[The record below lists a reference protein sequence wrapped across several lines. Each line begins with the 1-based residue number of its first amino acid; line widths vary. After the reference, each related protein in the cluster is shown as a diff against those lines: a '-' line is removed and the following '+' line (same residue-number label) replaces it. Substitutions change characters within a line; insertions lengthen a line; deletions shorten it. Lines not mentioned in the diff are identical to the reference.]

1 MIRFIIYI
9 SYIILLL
16 FFLFN
21 KKYDNCLYNL
31 NFDNFVSSALTILSI
46 FFSFLLLLA
55 DNLTN
60 KDNLENIN
68 SVNSEYY
75 LNHDFLENKIKIYFS
90 YFIFLINIIFLIIL
104 SFFNKEDVK
113 NVNIIFLKIVLLT
126 TLFSLIHAFFII
138 NTVIKNNKNNIKELI
153 KNKKND
159 ETNQLK
165 NRIK

>member
-9 SYIILLL
+9 SYIILSL

-31 NFDNFVSSALTILSI
+31 NFDNFVSSVLTILSI

-60 KDNLENIN
+60 KNNIENIN
-68 SVNSEYY
+68 SIDSEFFLYK
-75 LNHDFLENKIKIYFS
+75 NFLENTIRIYFS
-90 YFIFLINIIFLIIL
+90 YFTFLINIIFLIIL
-104 SFFNKEDVK
+104 SFFNKENVK

-153 KNKKND
+153 KDKKMMKL
-159 ETNQLK
+159 TN
-165 NRIK
+165 